1 MNNLHGI
8 IFAYGETPDLRELSQ
23 PRNSC
28 SLPYGGRFRLI
39 DFSLSSLVNAGVT
52 DVGIIVHS
60 SYQSLLD
67 HVRTGTWPGSGADS
81 ASCPPSAMPPRT
93 ARAST
98 GAAWTPWPGSTPI

>member
-39 DFSLSSLVNAGVT
+39 DFSLSSLVC
-52 DVGIIVHS
+52 
-60 SYQSLLD
+60 
-67 HVRTGTWPGSGADS
+67 R
-81 ASCPPSAMPPRT
+81 R
-93 ARAST
+93 R
-98 GAAWTPWPGSTPI
+98 